1 VGGRY
6 SDEWHRTHLN
16 NPRDVVPESNMPAYP
31 WLSQN
36 KLVAQDI
43 VPKMR
48 AMQRLN
54 VPYSE
59 EDVKNAPA
67 ELQDKTEQDA
77 LIAYLQGLGTQIKT
91 RN

>member
-1 VGGRY
+1 
-6 SDEWHRTHLN
+6 
-16 NPRDVVPESNMPAYP
+16 MPAYP

-36 KLVAQDI
+36 KLNPADI

-48 AMQRLN
+48 ALKRLN

-59 EDVKNAPA
+59 KEIQEAPA
-67 ELQDKTEQDA
+67 ELADKTEQDA
-77 LIAYLQGLGTQIKT
+77 LVAYLQGLGTQIKT